1 MLRTSRGRVE
11 ASFCRCRAA
20 RVGIRAQGLLGAS
33 GTAEH
38 GAIGGGGGW
47 PTEHEH
53 GSIDIRYH
61 ESVEDGSVRAIPNP
75 VGRRPLVGG
84 GVSWEQAR
92 STAIPI

>member
-38 GAIGGGGGW
+38 GAIGGGGGVADRARAW
-47 PTEHEH
+47 QH
-53 GSIDIRYH
+53 RYPI
-61 ESVEDGSVRAIPNP
+61 SGVR
-75 VGRRPLVGG
+75 
-84 GVSWEQAR
+84 
-92 STAIPI
+92 

>member
-20 RVGIRAQGLLGAS
+20 GVGIRAQGLLGAG

-38 GAIGGGGGW
+38 GAIGGGGRGW

-53 GSIDIRYH
+53 GSIDIRYQ
-61 ESVEDGSVRAIPNP
+61 ESVEDGSV
-75 VGRRPLVGG
+75 
-84 GVSWEQAR
+84 
-92 STAIPI
+92 